1 MSVRHRSSCCLR
13 FTAALQVV
21 KALDDTPEAAHTAAV
36 VQEVSAVLREALK
49 HHPVNAQ
56 RIADGKN
63 PANVVLLRGCGS
75 RSLPTLILAYSVSL
89 CSSSAQSSGSVE

>member
-1 MSVRHRSSCCLR
+1 MQ
-13 FTAALQVV
+13 AV
-21 KALDDTPEAAHTAAV
+21 KTLDDTPEAAHTAAV

-49 HHPVNAQ
+49 NHPVNAQ

-75 RSLPTLILAYSVSL
+75 RSLHICILTNRVSL
-89 CSSSAQSSGSVE
+89 SAQSSGFVYSKLRGASMIWFASKVM